1 MTADYYIIRLER
13 FNQGMTQKQ
22 LADKAEIS
30 LSALIKAE
38 HGKNISATTN
48 GKIRR
53 ALGLNQG

>member
-1 MTADYYIIRLER
+1 MTADYYIIRIER

-22 LADKAEIS
+22 LADKAKIS

-53 ALGLNQG
+53 ALGLN